1 MLLRTWATP
10 RKRPWTTRTST
21 ATRCRTRKKS
31 DDQQPVIFNSWS
43 FAPASTAG
51 ALPDRLGPTGCR
63 HVPCPELFGLLGDW
77 LRMPPYYFDVIDGH
91 GIAEDED
98 GLDLPD
104 AEAARAEAL
113 AGARGILA
121 DEVKT
126 GRIDLSWRIDVRDET
141 HEFLFSVP
149 FAEAIEIA

>member
-1 MLLRTWATP
+1 
-10 RKRPWTTRTST
+10 
-21 ATRCRTRKKS
+21 
-31 DDQQPVIFNSWS
+31 
-43 FAPASTAG
+43 
-51 ALPDRLGPTGCR
+51 
-63 HVPCPELFGLLGDW
+63 
-77 LRMPPYYFDVIDGH
+77 MPPYYFDVIDGH

-126 GRIDLSWRIDVRDET
+126 GRIDLSWRIDVRDGT